1 MKKLLSFIFLVMI
14 CFSAIHAQSTMELSA
29 ALDDSAW
36 SISSVLPASSK
47 IAVATIFSD
56 SQDMSAYLVQ
66 EMTRRL
72 TQSGMFTVLE
82 RGKGTELLDAEMK
95 YQYSGAVDDDSM
107 VGLGK
112 RFGAQYL
119 VYGSFEQ
126 YGGMLQLTIQVA
138 NVESG
143 EIPYLKSYS
152 ISKTAQITDLFGDDM
167 ELVTA
172 DDYLDAIAR
181 CQKKI
186 TAIEKDKSKAI
197 QNQTSRLFP
206 EYQEQIN
213 AARTLQKEPWE
224 SSSEYDARVNNA
236 IAEIEKR
243 RDAELSGVSDSIG
256 INYDNQSKQVA
267 IQRDKLIEELQ
278 NITFVLQGNSV
289 LVMFG
294 TFDAESIPKGWPVS
308 VKSLDKSIAY
318 SYNGKY
324 AVNDADV
331 RTEYQIVENAR
342 NNNDFYGEISYRIL
356 EGQTKDTFN
365 LYVVSVRVYIMSSG
379 LAIMNENI
387 DKVVGQ
393 VVASQVVPGTA
404 TPTGTQRVVQTN
416 PSAVVMGNT
425 STGYYGGET
434 GYYGGNGVVYVP
446 AESTKPVWVTNNFSV
461 GASVVVFPAVSIPVS
476 SSVDN
481 IVELHTRAFLGGL
494 GIALSAFNTTKGCFY
509 VDWLNVDICFN
520 PGDVKAFYFDAS
532 VDAGAYLNVF
542 RYFFPFIKV
551 GAGLFY
557 ATNDRC
563 SVHKNNGSSLSNSY
577 VSVSG
582 TDFFIKGGVGF
593 DIKGGGNF
601 KINLTADFRYGITT
615 KAMGLGIKL
624 GVAFGKPVE

>member
-1 MKKLLSFIFLVMI
+1 
-14 CFSAIHAQSTMELSA
+14 
-29 ALDDSAW
+29 
-36 SISSVLPASSK
+36 
-47 IAVATIFSD
+47 
-56 SQDMSAYLVQ
+56 
-66 EMTRRL
+66 
-72 TQSGMFTVLE
+72 
-82 RGKGTELLDAEMK
+82 
-95 YQYSGAVDDDSM
+95 
-107 VGLGK
+107 
-112 RFGAQYL
+112 
-119 VYGSFEQ
+119 
-126 YGGMLQLTIQVA
+126 
-138 NVESG
+138 
-143 EIPYLKSYS
+143 
-152 ISKTAQITDLFGDDM
+152 
-167 ELVTA
+167 
-172 DDYLDAIAR
+172 
-181 CQKKI
+181 
-186 TAIEKDKSKAI
+186 
-197 QNQTSRLFP
+197 
-206 EYQEQIN
+206 
-213 AARTLQKEPWE
+213 
-224 SSSEYDARVNNA
+224 
-236 IAEIEKR
+236 
-243 RDAELSGVSDSIG
+243 
-256 INYDNQSKQVA
+256 
-267 IQRDKLIEELQ
+267 
-278 NITFVLQGNSV
+278 
-289 LVMFG
+289 
-294 TFDAESIPKGWPVS
+294 SIPKGWPVS

-425 STGYYGGET
+425 GTGYYGGET
-434 GYYGGNGVVYVP
+434 GYYSGDGVVYVP

-461 GASVVVFPAVSIPVS
+461 GASVVAFPNVRIPVS

-481 IVELHTRAFLGGL
+481 NIAEFYCRSFLGGP

-509 VDWLNVDICFN
+509 VDWLNVDICFT
-520 PGDVKAFYFDAS
+520 PDSSGGFFFAAS
-532 VDAGAYLNVF
+532 IDPGAYLNVF

-557 ATNDRC
+557 ATKDRC
-563 SVHKNNGSSLSNSY
+563 YVYWNGSDTWKE

-601 KINLTADFRYGITT
+601 KINLTTDLRYGITT

>member
-1 MKKLLSFIFLVMI
+1 MRIVRENYSPFSFISSENFTRT
-14 CFSAIHAQSTMELSA
+14 FASRTATSAEGI
-29 ALDDSAW
+29 
-36 SISSVLPASSK
+36 
-47 IAVATIFSD
+47 
-56 SQDMSAYLVQ
+56 
-66 EMTRRL
+66 
-72 TQSGMFTVLE
+72 
-82 RGKGTELLDAEMK
+82 
-95 YQYSGAVDDDSM
+95 
-107 VGLGK
+107 
-112 RFGAQYL
+112 
-119 VYGSFEQ
+119 
-126 YGGMLQLTIQVA
+126 QLRAPT
-138 NVESG
+138 
-143 EIPYLKSYS
+143 Y
-152 ISKTAQITDLFGDDM
+152 
-167 ELVTA
+167 
-172 DDYLDAIAR
+172 R

-206 EYQEQIN
+206 EYQKQIN

-224 SSSEYDARVNNA
+224 SSSEYYARVNNA

-393 VVASQVVPGTA
+393 VVASQVVPGTT

-416 PSAVVMGNT
+416 PSAAVIGNT
-425 STGYYGGET
+425 GTEYYGGD
-434 GYYGGNGVVYVP
+434 GVVYVP
-446 AESTKPVWVTNNFSV
+446 AESTKPVWVTNNFYVVASMV
-461 GASVVVFPAVSIPVS
+461 GFPDYKLSIYDPSDGQIYYVNRVVY
-476 SSVDN
+476 
-481 IVELHTRAFLGGL
+481 GL
-494 GIALSAFNTTKGCFY
+494 GVSLSAFNTTVNWFY
-509 VDWLNVDICFN
+509 VDWLNVDVCYN
-520 PGDVKAFYFDAS
+520 LRSGGWLFDAS

-557 ATNDRC
+557 ATKDRC
-563 SVHKNNGSSLSNSY
+563 YVQLNGRGVGVS

-582 TDFFIKGGVGF
+582 SDFFVKAGVGF